1 MAPSARTVSPQ
12 VLPSLRRVGSA
23 LDQGRSIRVLRGGMV
38 VAEGPHVDDDERKR
52 DNETYGTQGSA
63 AGSRQRSAGG
73 EGAAGRSR
81 PAGSLLQTG
90 SGDFRND
97 FEESLPKLQLDYPGT
112 RVWDDEIGLWAV
124 VPSFPLG
131 PDGPQAFLVAGLPY
145 QDMPKR
151 RCWGYWKARRP
162 RWIGPR
168 HTNFPE
174 ASICAFSED
183 VNAWRPDQGLSQL
196 FDFYSV
202 WLLCQLHLQAFERWP
217 GPQHSINSYY
227 RLNEFREGELCSCD
241 SGRTYFECHRPQ
253 DLLEDPTRAEQE
265 FRASAGIGLADRT
278 VPKGVTRFVE
288 SNFAKAPSLIDVLPW
303 PRLGGQR

>member
-12 VLPSLRRVGSA
+12 LLPALQRVGSA
-23 LDQGRSIRVLRGGMV
+23 LDRGRSIRVLKGGKV
-38 VAEGPHVDDDERKR
+38 VAEEPYVVDDERKPH
-52 DNETYGTQGSA
+52 NETHGTQGSA
-63 AGSRQRSAGG
+63 AGSRQR
-73 EGAAGRSR
+73 
-81 PAGSLLQTG
+81 PAGWEGTARRPWPAGTLLQTG
-90 SGDFRND
+90 SGDYRIA
-97 FEESLPKLQLDYPGT
+97 FEESLPDLRLNYPGT
-112 RVWDDEIGLWAV
+112 RVWDDEIGLWTV

-131 PDGPQAFLVAGLPY
+131 FDGPQAFLVAGLPY
-145 QDMPKR
+145 QATPKR

-183 VNAWRPDQGLSQL
+183 VGAWRPDQGLSEL
-196 FDFYSV
+196 FDVYSV
-202 WLLCQLHLQAFERWP
+202 WLVCQLHLQAFKRWP

-227 RLNEFREGELCSCD
+227 RLHEFREGELCSCD

-265 FRASAGIGLADRT
+265 FRAFAGIGLADRR

-288 SNFAKAPSLIDVLPW
+288 SNFAEAPSLMDVLP
-303 PRLGGQR
+303 